1 MKFLNYLMIILIT
14 SKKQTVFD
22 VQKNKLKKQNAM
34 KQQPFFSNVFFIY
47 FQSILTLN
55 FYTVYKK

>member
-1 MKFLNYLMIILIT
+1 MKFLNYLMIIIIT

-34 KQQPFFSNVFFIY
+34 KEQPFFFKCIFYIFSKY
-47 FQSILTLN
+47 FKFKLLHSL
-55 FYTVYKK
+55 

>member
-34 KQQPFFSNVFFIY
+34 KQQPFFFQMYFLYIFKVF
-47 FQSILTLN
+47 
-55 FYTVYKK
+55 